1 MIRFVNARRAEIVAA
16 QEPGYEDCIE
26 ECPHCGKSSLL
37 LLSHQPKRKFMA
49 CCTAPERIPRVPFDE
64 NLSHPYVPHNDDC
77 PDPSSDPLIDACY
90 ALNGRIQFVVRA
102 AYNKSVPNS
111 PVNTFFQSC
120 LV

>member
-64 NLSHPYVPHNDDC
+64 NLSHPYVPHIMMTART
-77 PDPSSDPLIDACY
+77 L
-90 ALNGRIQFVVRA
+90 A
-102 AYNKSVPNS
+102 AILSLL
-111 PVNTFFQSC
+111 FAM
-120 LV
+120 L